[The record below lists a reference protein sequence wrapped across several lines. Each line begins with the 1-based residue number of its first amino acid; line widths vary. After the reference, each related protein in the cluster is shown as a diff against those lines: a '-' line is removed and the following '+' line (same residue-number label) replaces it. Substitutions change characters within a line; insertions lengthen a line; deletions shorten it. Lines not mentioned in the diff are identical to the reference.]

1 MKIGRLANITGLT
14 KDTIRYY
21 EDIGLIPE
29 PDRRPSGYR
38 KYNDKY
44 IELLLFIKETKKLG
58 FTLNEIDTLLNMKFS
73 DGTTTGEIKQF
84 FEEKIDEVEHKIAKL
99 QAVQAALTE
108 ASSRCDGGNRPVDEC
123 AILNFIDM
131 KIFNNKPQKL

>member
-1 MKIGRLANITGLT
+1 MKIGRMASITGLT

-38 KYNDKY
+38 KYGKKY
-44 IELLLFIKETKKLG
+44 IERLLFIKEIKKLG
-58 FTLNEIDTLLNMKFS
+58 FTLSEIDTLLNMKFS
-73 DGTTTGEIKQF
+73 DDTTTGQVKQF
-84 FEEKIDEVEHKIAKL
+84 FEEKIQEVEQKIAKL
-99 QAVQAALTE
+99 TAVQSALKE
-108 ASSRCDGGNRPVDEC
+108 VSSRCDGGNQPVDKC

-131 KIFNNKPQKL
+131 KIFNNKT